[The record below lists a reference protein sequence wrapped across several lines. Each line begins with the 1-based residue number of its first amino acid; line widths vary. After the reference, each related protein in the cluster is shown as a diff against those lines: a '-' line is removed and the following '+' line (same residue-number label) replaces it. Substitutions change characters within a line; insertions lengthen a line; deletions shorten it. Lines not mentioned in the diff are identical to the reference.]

1 MAATYKHDYAAFD
14 RLVLCAPFMR
24 AEMGKRGAK
33 VLAFAV
39 AHAPFDPEDADGT
52 HYKDSFVLTVGT
64 RETPTRRAYARV
76 SNTDWP
82 VCLWVEYGFKAGVD
96 KHGDPYPAQARHR
109 TLGAA
114 LNAAK
119 D

>member
-1 MAATYKHDYAAFD
+1 MAIRYVHNYAAFD
-14 RLVLCAPFMR
+14 RLVLCAPFMVE
-24 AEMGKRGAK
+24 EMGKRGGK
-33 VLAFAV
+33 VLAFAE
-39 AHAPFDPEDADGT
+39 AHAPFDPDDPDGV
-52 HYKDSFVLTVGT
+52 HYREAFELTVGI
-64 RETPTRRAYARV
+64 RVIQSRRAYARV

-82 VCLWVEYGFKAGVD
+82 TCLFVEYGTKNN
-96 KHGDPYPAQARHR
+96 PRHR